1 MLNLFRHFLL
11 PHESNNYRA
20 RILHLDILSLILF
33 ALLAANLYVSYLAG
47 DFSVTA
53 ASKNITAQEL
63 FDLTNK
69 ARKKYGLPEL
79 KYSEKLAQAATLKAR
94 HMLENNYWAHYAPDG
109 TSPWEFILKVGYEYE
124 YAGENLARNFL
135 FSKDIVNAWMKS
147 PSHRENI
154 LKKEYTEV
162 GFAVEDGVL
171 LGKPTTLVV
180 QFFAKPLFAPAD
192 ASRTKGASAQAA
204 EEDNSF
210 ENQKLLAQRVA
221 KTKEQSFNLSLISI
235 LFIAFVLL
243 MDYFVALRLNII
255 RNTSHNLISFIF
267 LATVILGVI
276 IASNGAIL

>member
-1 MLNLFRHFLL
+1 MFNIFRHFFL

-33 ALLAANLYVSYLAG
+33 ALMAANLYISYLSG
-47 DFSVTA
+47 DLSVTA
-53 ASKNITAQEL
+53 ASKNITVQEL
-63 FDLTNK
+63 FKLTNE
-69 ARKKYGLPEL
+69 ARKKYGLSEL
-79 KYSEKLAQAATLKAR
+79 TYSDKLAQAATLKAR
-94 HMLENNYWAHYAPDG
+94 HMIENNYWAHYAPDG

-180 QFFAKPLFAPAD
+180 QFFAKPLFISAD
-192 ASRTKGASAQAA
+192 SPQTKGITAQSAP
-204 EEDNSF
+204 ENNFLEKKNSSI
-210 ENQKLLAQRVA
+210 QKVY
-221 KTKEQSFNLSLISI
+221 KTKEQSFNISLISI

-243 MDYFVALRLNII
+243 ADYFVALKMNII